1 MKYYLTVL
9 LKYSIF
15 SGRARR
21 SEYWFFFLF
30 NSIFA
35 IVANVLDI
43 VFGIAIDGLGF
54 GPIYVMYVLAVF
66 LPATS
71 VAVRRLHDV
80 GKSGW
85 IFFVVLIPFV
95 GIIWLITMLC
105 KDSQQGHN
113 KWGRNPKEVL
123 TF

>member
-1 MKYYLTVL
+1 MVWKFSFKKRFMKYYLTVL

-54 GPIYVMYVLAVF
+54 GPIYVMY
-66 LPATS
+66 
-71 VAVRRLHDV
+71 
-80 GKSGW
+80 
-85 IFFVVLIPFV
+85 
-95 GIIWLITMLC
+95 
-105 KDSQQGHN
+105 
-113 KWGRNPKEVL
+113 
-123 TF
+123 